1 MSTPRWSRTT
11 SVLAA
16 GSSAVADAR
25 EPREDSRPPALV
37 LHEEELHVG
46 KATEP
51 AGSVRFRKSIESED
65 GIAYVPR
72 SVEDAE
78 VERVAADAG
87 DSGEIETLEDGS
99 LSIPVLEEELVVSK
113 RVVVRE
119 RVIVR
124 RRVSTRE
131 EPVHAELRRER
142 LEVEADDGAEVVGE

>member
-1 MSTPRWSRTT
+1 M
-11 SVLAA
+11 
-16 GSSAVADAR
+16 ADAR
-25 EPREDSRPPALV
+25 EPREDGRPPALV

-46 KATEP
+46 KTTES
-51 AGSVRFRKSIESED
+51 AGTVRFQKSVESED

-78 VERVAADAG
+78 VEHIAVDAG

-99 LSIPVLEEELVVSK
+99 ISIPILEEELVVTK

-124 RRVSTRE
+124 RRVSTTE
-131 EPVHAELRRER
+131 EPVRAELRRER
-142 LEVEADDGAEVVGE
+142 LEVEADGGAEVVGE